1 MFCRLIKIFFL
12 VYPNGKNNSRSNP
25 KIFSYLQIFCYLN
38 VCHNRKNSFC
48 SSSWLRK
55 IHILIQSSCKLEGTP
70 KFVLSRPP
78 YALVPYNPWIQYTWP
93 FCTPKPSMKIMTSDA
108 IFWISL
114 GIFRDYSL
122 KIFCRNKT
130 FLFFKIES

>member
-1 MFCRLIKIFFL
+1 MFFCCPGLETPQLLLAFFSTSWVYFFYYGKRLIAKHIHCMFCRLIKIFFL
-12 VYPNGKNNSRSNP
+12 VYPNGKNNSWSNP

-55 IHILIQSSCKLEGTP
+55 IHILIQSSCKLDGTP

-78 YALVPYNPWIQYTWP
+78 LMHWFPTTPGFSTLGLFAL
-93 FCTPKPSMKIMTSDA
+93 
-108 IFWISL
+108 
-114 GIFRDYSL
+114 
-122 KIFCRNKT
+122 
-130 FLFFKIES
+130 